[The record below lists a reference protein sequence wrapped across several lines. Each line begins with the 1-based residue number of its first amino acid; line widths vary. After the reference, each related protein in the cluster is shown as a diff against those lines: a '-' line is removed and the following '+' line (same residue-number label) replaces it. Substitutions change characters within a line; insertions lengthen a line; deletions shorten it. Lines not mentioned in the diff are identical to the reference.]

1 METMTANNPYEP
13 KENKAVAY
21 ASDGQPLTRSEYQER
36 VAAGMAQC
44 AAGQC
49 KTLEE
54 VCEETGH
61 IYAEL

>member
-44 AAGQC
+44 AA
-49 KTLEE
+49 
-54 VCEETGH
+54 
-61 IYAEL
+61 